1 MIDIQN
7 LSFNIHGKYLLKNI
21 DCKIPTNELLV
32 IMGANGAGK
41 TTLLKMMSGLLHASH
56 GKLLID
62 HKLIDD
68 YTTLELSHK
77 RAVLSQHYEIA
88 FPLTAK
94 EIVMMGR
101 YPFFQSNPSEKD
113 KAIVDEVLAQ
123 MEITKLA
130 NRNYQTLSG
139 GEAQKVQMCRVLA
152 QMQGPETQNKFLLLD
167 EPVSHL
173 DIKFQYQ
180 LLEIAQSIKNEK
192 TAVVAVLHDINL
204 ALKFAD
210 RILFMKDGMIVHQ
223 HQKSEQL
230 DPSVI
235 KQVFDVQATMIEL
248 PDQKRQWVC
257 F

>member
-7 LSFNIHGKYLLKNI
+7 LSYKIQDKYLLKGI
-21 DCKIPTNELLV
+21 SCKISTNELVV

-41 TTLLKMMSGLLHASH
+41 TTLLKMMSGLLRASN

-62 HKLIDD
+62 QKQIET
-68 YTTLELSHK
+68 YSSLELSHK

-88 FPLTAK
+88 FPLTAN
-94 EIVMMGR
+94 EIVLMGR
-101 YPFFQSNPSEKD
+101 YPYFQTKPSTKD
-113 KAIVDEVLAQ
+113 LAIVEEVLAQ
-123 MEITKLA
+123 MDISKLA
-130 NRNYQTLSG
+130 DRNYQTLSG

-152 QMQGPETQNKFLLLD
+152 QMQGVDTHNKFLLLD

-180 LLEIAQSIKNEK
+180 LLGIAQSIKNEK

-210 RILFMKDGMIVHQ
+210 RIIFMKDGQIVHE
-223 HQKSEQL
+223 HLKYDQL
-230 DPSVI
+230 DLAVF
-235 KQVFDVQATMIEL
+235 KKVFDVQATLLNL
-248 PDQKRQWVC
+248 PDQNRQWVC

>member
-1 MIDIQN
+1 MINIQN
-7 LSFNIHGKYLLKNI
+7 LSFKIHEKYLLKNI
-21 DCKIPTNELLV
+21 DCKISTNELLV

-41 TTLLKMMSGLLHASH
+41 TTLLKMMSGLLHASS

-62 HKLIDD
+62 QKLIED
-68 YTTLELSHK
+68 YSTLELSHK

-94 EIVMMGR
+94 EIILMGR
-101 YPFFQSNPSEKD
+101 YPFFQTNPSELD
-113 KAIVDEVLAQ
+113 KAIVDEVIAQ

-152 QMQGPETQNKFLLLD
+152 QMRGVDKQNKFLLLD

-180 LLEIAQSIKNEK
+180 LLEIAQTIKNEK

-210 RILFMKDGMIVHQ
+210 RILFMKDGVIVHE
-223 HQKSEQL
+223 HLKSEKL
-230 DPSVI
+230 ELSVI
-235 KQVFDVQATMIEL
+235 KNVFDVHATMIDL
-248 PDQKRQWVC
+248 PEQNRQWVC

>member
-7 LSFNIHGKYLLKNI
+7 LSYKIQGKYLLKEI
-21 DCKIPTNELLV
+21 DCKISVNELVV
-32 IMGANGAGK
+32 IMGANAAGK
-41 TTLLKMMSGLLHASH
+41 TTLLKMMSGLLHASS
-56 GKLLID
+56 GKIMVEQ
-62 HKLIDD
+62 KPIGA
-68 YTTLELSHK
+68 YTSLELSHK

-101 YPFFQSNPSEKD
+101 YPYFQTKPSEQD
-113 KAIVDEVLAQ
+113 LIIVEGVLAQ
-123 MEITKLA
+123 MEITHLA

-152 QMQGPETQNKFLLLD
+152 QMQGSNNQNQYLLLD

-180 LLEIAQSIKNEK
+180 LLEIAQSIINEK

-210 RILFMKDGMIVHQ
+210 RIIFMKDGLIVHQ
-223 HQKSEQL
+223 HLKSDQL
-230 DPSVI
+230 DLA
-235 KQVFDVQATMIEL
+235 VFKNVFGVQATLLNL
-248 PDQKRQWVC
+248 PDQNRQWVC